1 MVIEVHRLQRG
12 FVLVALAVVVA
23 AGLTLMGCGGD
34 DDENE
39 AQIRVMLTD
48 MPMSRVKEVHVHIV
62 RIEMVGSGG
71 PVVLVNDAA
80 IPDDIELIALAG
92 NPMLLGRPWVPVDT
106 YTQVRL
112 ILSEEAG
119 ENWVVDENDVVH
131 HLTIP
136 SGAQTGVKLVSGQFP
151 IVAGQISTLLLDFN
165 AAASV
170 HEAGASGNW
179 IMRPTVA
186 ASVVNVTDLHFGSIS
201 GTILD
206 ENGHPLVV
214 PDDRVLGIFIQTPF
228 GAIAVAEVDATDGSF
243 EIPALLVG
251 AYDLKLYFADTDWNP
266 IGDPLTFRIDGGDP
280 ITVLPI
286 TLADGD
292 TLVYTIVV
300 PMP

>member
-1 MVIEVHRLQRG
+1 MHRLQRG

-48 MPMSRVKEVHVHIV
+48 MPLSRVKEVHVHIV

-136 SGAQTGVKLVSGQFP
+136 SGAQTGVKLVSGQFT

>member
-1 MVIEVHRLQRG
+1 MHRLQRG

-48 MPMSRVKEVHVHIV
+48 MPLSRVKEVHVHIV

-300 PMP
+300 LMP

>member
-1 MVIEVHRLQRG
+1 MIEVHRLQRG

-136 SGAQTGVKLVSGQFP
+136 SGAQTGVKLVSGQFT

-251 AYDLKLYFADTDWNP
+251 AYDLKLCFADTDWNP

>member
-1 MVIEVHRLQRG
+1 MHRLQRG